1 MPGRTS
7 MKSAAFYLAMAFLFT
22 HEIDA
27 VPNHEWRDLP
37 LLAALP
43 DATAMAVFITAHV
56 PLFAVLVALV
66 ASTSPRTRSLS
77 RLGIAV
83 FLIVHG
89 LLHLLSMGRAT
100 YEFGSALSNLLIF
113 GGSTFGVLYLI
124 LAARERRLDA

>member
-1 MPGRTS
+1 MVGMTS
-7 MKSAAFYLAMAFLFT
+7 LKSAAFYLAMACLFT

-27 VPNHEWRDLP
+27 VPNHEWRGLP
-37 LLAALP
+37 FLDALP
-43 DATAMAVFITAHV
+43 DATARAVFIAAHV

-77 RLGIAV
+77 RLTIAV

-89 LLHLLSMGRAT
+89 LLHWLSMGRAT